1 MVVLANGNLVEVG
14 AVGDV
19 LDHPSE
25 SYTAQLMSDVPRLEV
40 LGHSS

>member
-1 MVVLANGNLVEVG
+1 MLTNGNLVEVG
-14 AVGDV
+14 TVGDV
-19 LDHPSE
+19 LDHPTD